1 MPLICCVLQSGGGVT
16 SDGQTVEGLAMDY
29 GTVSEYSTEWPGT
42 GKTGQCGEA
51 LQLYQAIQVGLRNDE
66 SPFIMHRN
74 GQYL

>member
-1 MPLICCVLQSGGGVT
+1 
-16 SDGQTVEGLAMDY
+16 MDY